1 MNKHMLAAVIWLAGS
16 VAILI
21 AGATL
26 LCPYGQCRMPWID
39 AALLAWMNDWRS
51 IELDTFFAAMT
62 WLGSLWVLL
71 PLAVLIAW
79 TQSRRSSLRVSAFVP
94 VSLLLA
100 TALGFITKTI
110 VERPRPQ
117 FFSGP
122 IPLPEDWSF
131 PSAHAMQVTAF
142 LLAVVFM
149 AKDKFV
155 IATAAGA
162 TLIIVL
168 VGSSRLYLQVHF
180 PTDVIF
186 GVIAAIGCIMAAR
199 QLTLERGS
207 ISVYRHRFRRFWRND
222 PSCPTYSGLENQKVS
237 GAFTRLD
244 RTIGKD

>member
-1 MNKHMLAAVIWLAGS
+1 MNKHMLVAAIWLAGS
-16 VAILI
+16 AAILF

-51 IELDTFFAAMT
+51 IELDTFFAAIT

-79 TQSRRSSLRVSAFVP
+79 AQSRRSSLRVSAFVP

-100 TALGFITKTI
+100 TALGFITKII

-117 FFSGP
+117 IFPGP

-142 LLAVVFM
+142 LLAVVFIS
-149 AKDKFV
+149 KDKF
-155 IATAAGA
+155 IFATATGA
-162 TLIIVL
+162 ALIILL

-186 GVIAAIGCIMAAR
+186 GIFAAIGCVMAAR
-199 QLTLERGS
+199 QLTIEQGK
-207 ISVYRHRFRRFWRND
+207 IS
-222 PSCPTYSGLENQKVS
+222 
-237 GAFTRLD
+237 
-244 RTIGKD
+244 